1 MEYISYVQRIK
12 VTQMTK
18 VDLNVK
24 FELPKFANYISSTSA
39 NRSCIT
45 IDIGELDESSMRILA
60 KSIADGYI
68 EHWKKRKAQLAKN
81 NKQQTTE

>member
-1 MEYISYVQRIK
+1 M
-12 VTQMTK
+12 TQI
-18 VDLNVK
+18 DLNVK
-24 FELPKFANYISSTSA
+24 FELPKFANYISSQSPH
-39 NRSCIT
+39 RSQFT

-68 EHWKKRKAQLAKN
+68 EHWRKRKAQLAKN